1 MVREASVV
9 TAERYAQGMTY
20 DEYMGSINV
29 NKARFEE
36 YYANVQLDSGQSSSL
51 RELASSEGGPAR
63 MMVIG
68 EDWCGDVVRELPV
81 LARVAE
87 AAGIELRIFPR
98 DENHDIMNEYLK
110 EGLYMS
116 IPVAVFYDQ
125 GHEYICHWIERS
137 ATAGRGSRARSKR
150 PFGPSSRIYRTR
162 TSAANGAPGLPPVR
176 ETGKKPLLTSWSACY
191 RNTCTD
197 AQRGSSSAPALIPPV
212 PA

>member
-1 MVREASVV
+1 MVREASVM
-9 TAERYAQGMTY
+9 TPERYAQGMTF
-20 DEYMGSINV
+20 DEYMNVINV

-36 YYANVQLDSGQSSSL
+36 YYENVQLDSAQSDKL
-51 RELASSEGGPAR
+51 KELAASDGGPAR

-87 AAGIELRIFPR
+87 AAGLELRIFPR
-98 DENHDIMNEYLK
+98 DENHDIMNEFLK

-137 ATAGRGSRARSKR
+137 ETANREQGEIEAAIRSEEPDISDQDFGRQRRAR
-150 PFGPSSRIYRTR
+150 T
-162 TSAANGAPGLPPVR
+162 AARAGDWQKATVDELVGLIQDH
-176 ETGKKPLLTSWSACY
+176 LH
-191 RNTCTD
+191 
-197 AQRGSSSAPALIPPV
+197 
-212 PA
+212 

>member
-9 TAERYAQGMTY
+9 TPERYAQGMTF
-20 DEYMGSINV
+20 DEYMNVINV

-36 YYANVQLDSGQSSSL
+36 YYENVQLDSAQSDKL
-51 RELASSEGGPAR
+51 KELAASDGGPAR

-87 AAGIELRIFPR
+87 AAGLELRIFPR

-137 ATAGRGSRARSKR
+137 ETANREQGEIEAAIRSEQPDISDQDFGRQRRAR
-150 PFGPSSRIYRTR
+150 T
-162 TSAANGAPGLPPVR
+162 AARAGDWQKATVDELVGLIQ
-176 ETGKKPLLTSWSACY
+176 EHLH
-191 RNTCTD
+191 
-197 AQRGSSSAPALIPPV
+197 
-212 PA
+212 